1 MSITAPLRIAVYRNL
16 WLAVLV
22 SNIGLWMQ
30 TVGAQWL
37 LVSEPN
43 ASTLVALVQ
52 TASLL
57 PVFLLALPSGA
68 LADSLDRRRLLLA
81 VQTGLAVVG
90 GLLTLF
96 TAIGDL
102 HPALLLT
109 FTFALGAGQA
119 LTLPAWQALIPDLVP
134 RPQLVSASA
143 LGSISINVARAVGP
157 AVAGLLIAQAGA
169 AVVFGINALTFVL
182 FAAVLARWRP
192 ATSSAPRTPEP
203 FTAAVRAGSR
213 YVRHSP
219 VVRRILLRAVLF
231 IAPGNALWALL
242 PLVASK
248 RLGFGSGGYGLM
260 LTVLGAGA
268 VAGAFLLGPIRAR
281 VSNNR
286 MLFVAGVLYAAALAV
301 LGLVQVP
308 ALVMIALLPAGLAWV
323 AVLSTINASMQ
334 LFLPGWVRARGL
346 SIYQIVI
353 SGAQALP
360 ALAWGLLADAAGL
373 PVALAA
379 SAALMLAGT
388 LSLRF
393 WGLID
398 TGNMDRQPVVF
409 WPEPHLTL
417 EPDPRT
423 GPVLVTARYRVRPEN
438 EAAFIDAMQGVR
450 RSVQRTGAY
459 RWGLFR
465 DGVQGGTFVAV
476 YLVASW
482 EEHLRQ
488 HEGRFTG
495 SDQAAEERAR
505 ALADGPPEVS
515 HLLPAT
521 RPQPPADAP
530 EPAEP
535 GSVVP
540 EAATRESVVPETVAP
555 GEPVAGQGTV
565 PAEIV
570 EPNPAAAGRPG
581 HVAG

>member
-1 MSITAPLRIAVYRNL
+1 MPITAPLRIAVYRNL

-57 PVFLLALPSGA
+57 PIFLLALPSGA
-68 LADSLDRRRLLLA
+68 LADSMDRRRLLLA

-90 GLLTLF
+90 GLLTLL
-96 TAIGDL
+96 TALGDL

-119 LTLPAWQALIPDLVP
+119 LTLPAVQALIPDLVP
-134 RPQLVSASA
+134 RDQLVSASA

-182 FAAVLARWRP
+182 FAAVLAAWRP
-192 ATSSAPRTPEP
+192 ATSSAPATPEP
-203 FTAAVRAGSR
+203 FASAVRAGSR

-219 VVRRILLRAVLF
+219 VVRRILLRSVLF
-231 IAPGNALWALL
+231 IAPGSALWALL
-242 PLVASK
+242 PLVASQ

-260 LTVLGAGA
+260 LAVLGVGA
-268 VAGAFLLGPIRAR
+268 VAGAFLLAPIRGR
-281 VSNNR
+281 VSNNQ
-286 MLFVAGVLYAAALAV
+286 MLFAAGVLYAGVLAV
-301 LGLVQVP
+301 LGLVRVP

-334 LFLPGWVRARGL
+334 LFLPGWVRARGMA
-346 SIYQIVI
+346 IYQIVI

-373 PVALAA
+373 PVALAT
-379 SAALMLAGT
+379 AAVLMLAGA

-393 WGLID
+393 WALID
-398 TGNMDRQPVVF
+398 TRHMDRQPAVF

-417 EPDPRT
+417 EPDLRT
-423 GPVLVTARYRVRPEN
+423 GPVLVTARYRVAPEN
-438 EAAFIDAMQGVR
+438 EAAFVEAMQGVR

-465 DGVQGGTFVAV
+465 DGAAPGTFLEV

-482 EEHLRQ
+482 AEHLRQ
-488 HEGRFTG
+488 HDGRLTG
-495 SDQAAEERAR
+495 ADRAADERAR
-505 ALADGPPEVS
+505 ALADGPPEIS
-515 HLLPAT
+515 HLL
-521 RPQPPADAP
+521 
-530 EPAEP
+530 
-535 GSVVP
+535 
-540 EAATRESVVPETVAP
+540 AATPSQQLP
-555 GEPVAGQGTV
+555 
-565 PAEIV
+565 
-570 EPNPAAAGRPG
+570 
-581 HVAG
+581 